1 MTRVLVIT
9 GDPIGARMAGPAIR
23 AWNMADILSR
33 DHEVILVTTT
43 RLEKDLAIEDPIGFK
58 LKAVKPGENRE
69 FSALER
75 WAEVIVFQGH
85 ALDQFAQLRTTDR
98 YLVADI
104 YDPMHLEML
113 EQGREL
119 GDATWRLR
127 VETAARVLNDQM
139 AMADFMVCASERQRL
154 FYLGQLAALGRI
166 NPATYA
172 EDPDLRDL
180 LDVAPFGLP
189 DDSPL
194 HDQQVVKGVI
204 DGIAK
209 DDRLLIWGGG
219 LYSWFDPQTLIRA
232 VAALADR
239 GRNVRLFFLGTK
251 HPGVEEMG
259 IVGES
264 RKLAEQL
271 GALDHSVF
279 FNPNWVPYA
288 ERQSYLAEADAG
300 VSTHH
305 VHLETTFSFRTRILD
320 YLWADLPM
328 VVTEGD
334 GFADLVASEGLG
346 IVVPGEDPKALE
358 GAIERVL
365 FDDEFAAACRA
376 AVARVRVQFTWDRV
390 LAPLVRYVANP
401 HHAADLKASRGSEF
415 RDAIGLTA
423 GGRQLKPYG
432 AGHNLRMFW
441 HYLRADGIGSAFRKA
456 ARRVRGNQRP
466 K

>member
-43 RLEKDLAIEDPIGFK
+43 RLEKDLGAEAPARFE
-58 LKAVKPGENRE
+58 LRLVKPGENRE
-69 FSALER
+69 FNLLER

-85 ALDQFAQLRTTDR
+85 ALDQFAKLRTTDR

-172 EDPDLRDL
+172 EDPDLRSL

-189 DDSPL
+189 DASPV
-194 HDQQVVKGVI
+194 HDRKVVKGVI
-204 DGIAK
+204 EGIAK

-264 RKLAEQL
+264 RKLAEEL
-271 GALDHSVF
+271 GALDRSVF

-288 ERQSYLAEADAG
+288 ERQNYLAEAAAG

-320 YLWADLPM
+320 YLWAGLPM

-334 GFADLVASEGLG
+334 GFADLVAVEGLG
-346 IVVPGEDPKALE
+346 VVVPGEDQKALE
-358 GAIERVL
+358 DAIDRVL

-401 HHAADLKASRGSEF
+401 HHASDLQASRSSEF
-415 RDAIGLTA
+415 REAIGLAA
-423 GGRQLKPYG
+423 GGRQRKPYG
-432 AGHNLRMFW
+432 LRHDTRMAW
-441 HYLRADGIGSAFRKA
+441 HYLKNAGPRVAFRKLLG
-456 ARRVRGNQRP
+456 RLKKKQ
-466 K
+466 